1 MSVIQLVIAFKLLIF
16 IDVGSYKNDFS
27 NRYYFS
33 TEWANEMAILLPFP
47 RLNLPTLLKVSYQNL
62 SPNLF
67 RFLMIMFVFTELAVK
82 KTGAPKVNFSENICS
97 EDEISCLP
105 ASPRIFEH
113 LQNGIIAHF

>member
-33 TEWANEMAILLPFP
+33 TEWANEMAILLPYP
-47 RLNLPTLLKVSYQNL
+47 RLNLPTLFKVSYQNL

-67 RFLMIMFVFTELAVK
+67 RFLLDNICFHRIGSK
-82 KTGAPKVNFSENICS
+82 KTGAPNVNFWENICA
-97 EDEISCLP
+97 EDEISCLS

-113 LQNGIIAHF
+113 LKNGIIAHF

>member
-1 MSVIQLVIAFKLLIF
+1 MSVVQLVIAFKLLLF

-47 RLNLPTLLKVSYQNL
+47 RLNLPTLFKVSYQNL

-67 RFLMIMFVFTELAVK
+67 RFLMIMFVNVFTELAVK
-82 KTGAPKVNFSENICS
+82 KQGHPTSIFRK
-97 EDEISCLP
+97 ISVRKTKFLACLP
-105 ASPRIFEH
+105 LEH

>member
-47 RLNLPTLLKVSYQNL
+47 RLNLPTLFKVSYQNL
-62 SPNLF
+62 STNLF
-67 RFLMIMFVFTELAVK
+67 RFLMIMFVFKELAVK
-82 KTGAPKVNFSENICS
+82 KQEHPTSIFRK
-97 EDEISCLP
+97 ISVRKTKFLACLP
-105 ASPRIFEH
+105 LEH

>member
-1 MSVIQLVIAFKLLIF
+1 MSVIQLVIAFILLIF

-47 RLNLPTLLKVSYQNL
+47 RLNLPTLFKVSYQNL

-67 RFLMIMFVFTELAVK
+67 RFLMIMFVNVFTELAVK
-82 KTGAPKVNFSENICS
+82 KQGHPTSIFRK
-97 EDEISCLP
+97 ISLRKKKFLACLP
-105 ASPRIFEH
+105 LLGFSNI
-113 LQNGIIAHF
+113 